1 MRNRFDGK
9 GGKDSLTEI
18 HVGGIYRGW
27 EEDGEGHED
36 TYRTGT
42 LGGALVG
49 MSGDGWA
56 IR

>member
-1 MRNRFDGK
+1 MRNRFDVK
-9 GGKDSLTEI
+9 GGKDSPTEI

-27 EEDGEGHED
+27 EEDGEGYED

-42 LGGALVG
+42 LAGALVG
-49 MSGDGWA
+49 TSGDGWA